1 MMLASAALAG
11 GKQAPPRLM
20 LWSWY
25 QDDDFRKLLDRDT
38 GVAYRGLSLQ
48 FEGQNDVTAEP
59 RMVPVRIA
67 PETYQM
73 LVVRF
78 DYRADARPSVAFSPK
93 QRQVAVKMIAE
104 MMALAKPR
112 ALQIDFDAL
121 QSARPFYR
129 QLLTDI
135 RAAIGPDVFLSLTA
149 LVSWCDSPQ
158 SWMAGLPV
166 DEIVPMAF
174 NIGQARGAVLTVL
187 RSGGQFAF
195 GGCRESLGV
204 EWFREPTSIEMPV
217 PRKEQ
222 RAYVFFGFDKWSA
235 SDVQGA
241 RLEFRP

>member
-1 MMLASAALAG
+1 MLATTVMAAS
-11 GKQAPPRLM
+11 KQAPPRLM

-25 QDDDFRKLLDRDT
+25 QEDDFRKLLDRDT

-48 FEGQNDVTAEP
+48 FDGQNDVSADP

-73 LVVRF
+73 LVIRF
-78 DYRADARPSVAFSPK
+78 DYRADTRPAVAFSAQ
-93 QRQVAVKMIAE
+93 QRQLAVKMIAE

-112 ALQIDFDAL
+112 ALQIDFDAP

-129 QLLTDI
+129 HLLTDI
-135 RAAIGPDVFLSLTA
+135 RGVIGPDIFLSMTA
-149 LVSWCDSPQ
+149 LVSWCDSSQ

-174 NIGQARGAVLTVL
+174 NMGQATGVVLTML
-187 RSGGQFAF
+187 RSGGQLAF
-195 GGCRESLGV
+195 GGCRGSLGV
-204 EWFREPTSIEMPV
+204 EWFRQPTAIETPV

-235 SDVQGA
+235 SDVQ
-241 RLEFRP
+241 RVRRELRP